1 VAVGILLGGVVSWWA
16 ARFVGGLVYGLPARD
31 PVALAGSAVVL
42 MVVGALAGWLP
53 ARRAA
58 RIDPADV
65 LREG

>member
-42 MVVGALAGWLP
+42 MVVGALAGGC
-53 ARRAA
+53 RRGAPRA
-58 RIDPADV
+58 SIRPTS
-65 LREG
+65 